1 MERAIIHLP
10 EVLLSVGLI
19 VLMLKIHLT
28 QRSTSTFAEVVDFEQ
43 SENALVGFGDYAG
56 RVQVVNN
63 PKVVFSDHNGR
74 QHSARLDTGEQNV
87 HAEIGDQVSVLY
99 DRTNPG
105 KAMLKNYSLIFK
117 TPVVMVS
124 VGVLCVLVKY
134 TA

>member
-74 QHSARLDTGEQNV
+74 SRK
-87 HAEIGDQVSVLY
+87 
-99 DRTNPG
+99 R
-105 KAMLKNYSLIFK
+105 SLAQYQ
-117 TPVVMVS
+117 
-124 VGVLCVLVKY
+124 VLVPYIAVITYKISIAHACLQK
-134 TA
+134 TMPSW